1 MNEVN
6 LHIVRALRAEV
17 QTWRRI
23 ARFFAFAALVLGGC
37 WGITLSYLAWEV
49 MR

>member
-17 QTWRRI
+17 QIWRD
-23 ARFFAFAALVLGGC
+23 
-37 WGITLSYLAWEV
+37 LAKILDL
-49 MR
+49 R